1 MNDFQSDRSWVRKFR
16 DAFTGLGQGIAGQ
29 NSFMVHFV
37 AAICV
42 SLIAIWVQ
50 VSIEEYGIL
59 LICIAL
65 VLALELVN
73 SSLESMARAVTK
85 QYDEHVRKA
94 LNIASAAVLLAAIFS
109 ALIGVLILGPKLFG

>member
-1 MNDFQSDRSWVRKFR
+1 MNDFQNARSWAKKFR

-29 NSFMVHFV
+29 NSFTIHFL

-42 SLIAIWVQ
+42 SLTAIWVQ

-65 VLALELVN
+65 VMALELVN
-73 SSLESMARAVTK
+73 SSLESMARAVTD
-85 QYDEHVRKA
+85 QYDEHVRRA
-94 LNIASAAVLLAAIFS
+94 LNIASAAVLVAAMFS
-109 ALIGVLILGPKLFG
+109 AIIGFLILGPKMLG